1 MLITQIFL
9 VGNFYMSALVP
20 PLSITRPK
28 GFGRKPNNYWTLH
41 SAGNNAFTLRLNE
54 ELRTSVVGFKKKD
67 DAVFIAKMIE
77 THYIIKKEWPD
88 THGELILPTSQIQVN
103 ENLTYLYIH
112 KWDFED
118 LKVLCTRN
126 VMDLISVENLI
137 KTEQGYSFE
146 GNLFKFDG
154 SLEFYKDRF
163 EEYMRNP

>member
-1 MLITQIFL
+1 
-9 VGNFYMSALVP
+9 
-20 PLSITRPK
+20 
-28 GFGRKPNNYWTLH
+28 
-41 SAGNNAFTLRLNE
+41 
-54 ELRTSVVGFKKKD
+54 
-67 DAVFIAKMIE
+67 MIE